1 MSLLE
6 NIVFKSQKINF
17 DLSKSLNSNLIK
29 ENVNVT
35 NNQFQ
40 NTPIRPAKG
49 EWIEEDNLLRCSFTF
64 KNERHVIFFV
74 NQILEKAIKVRH
86 HPEIYIDHKNVVI
99 SLSTKDLNQITDLD
113 LQMARFITDIY
124 DDTQFIMDI

>member
-6 NIVFKSQKINF
+6 NIVLKSQKINF

-29 ENVNVT
+29 ENVNIV
-35 NNQFQ
+35 NNQF
-40 NTPIRPAKG
+40 PIQPEQG
-49 EWIEEDNLLRCSFTF
+49 EWIEEDNLLRCRFSF

-86 HPEIYIDHKNVVI
+86 HPEIFIDHKNVVI
-99 SLSTKDLNQITDLD
+99 SLSTKDLNQITNMD
-113 LQMARFITDIY
+113 LQMARFITDVY

>member
-6 NIVFKSQKINF
+6 NIVLKSQKINF

-29 ENVNVT
+29 ENVNIV
-35 NNQFQ
+35 NNQF
-40 NTPIRPAKG
+40 PIQPAQG
-49 EWIEEDNLLRCSFTF
+49 EWIEEDNLLRCSFSF

-86 HPEIYIDHKNVVI
+86 HPEIFIDHKNVVI
-99 SLSTKDLNQITDLD
+99 SLSTKDVNQITNMD
-113 LQMARFITDIY
+113 LQMARFITDVY

>member
-6 NIVFKSQKINF
+6 NIIFKSQKINF

-40 NTPIRPAKG
+40 NTPIQPAKG
-49 EWIEEDNLLRCSFTF
+49 EWIEENNLLRCSFTF

-74 NQILEKAIKVRH
+74 NQILEKSIKVRH

-124 DDTQFIMDI
+124 ADTQFIMDI